1 MTKRSLPVIEQSRR
15 EFVTAAAAT
24 LLAGCAAPMMELD
37 AGDSG
42 APNDSAT
49 PADTG
54 VDTGS
59 TASDTGILTDAT
71 ASDTGIPADAPS
83 GGTCPSGVRVV
94 GRPSDFTLNT
104 PRLVTSG
111 LFVVRD
117 ARGFYAL
124 TSICTHQGCDVAPAA
139 GGFRCPCHG
148 ATYDLNGGNTGGP
161 AMRPLEHY
169 AMCTLANGQL
179 GVDFSRVVAANER
192 LVVA

>member
-1 MTKRSLPVIEQSRR
+1 MAKHSLPVIEQNRR

-37 AGDSG
+37 AGDS
-42 APNDSAT
+42 AT
-49 PADTG
+49 PADSG
-54 VDTGS
+54 ADTGS
-59 TASDTGILTDAT
+59 TERDTGTPTDAST
-71 ASDTGIPADAPS
+71 SDTGIPADAPS

-124 TSICTHQGCDVAPAA
+124 TAICTHQGCDVAPAA

-169 AMCTLANGQL
+169 AMCTLGNGQL
-179 GVDFSRVVAANER
+179 GVDFSRVVAADVR

>member
-1 MTKRSLPVIEQSRR
+1 MTKRNLPVIDPNRR
-15 EFVTAAAAT
+15 EFMTAAAAT
-24 LLAGCAAPMMELD
+24 FLAGCGVPMMD
-37 AGDSG
+37 IDGGDSG
-42 APNDSAT
+42 PTPDGTSAS
-49 PADTG
+49 DTG
-54 VDTGS
+54 VDTGVAERDVM
-59 TASDTGILTDAT
+59 ASDAT
-71 ASDTGIPADAPS
+71 TTDTGVPADAPS

-94 GRPSDFTLNT
+94 GRPADFTLNT

-124 TSICTHQGCDVAPAA
+124 TAICTHQGCDVSPSA

-148 ATYDLNGGNTGGP
+148 ATYDLNGANTGGP

-169 AMCTLANGQL
+169 AMCTMANGQL
-179 GVDFSRVVAANER
+179 GVDFSRVVAANVR